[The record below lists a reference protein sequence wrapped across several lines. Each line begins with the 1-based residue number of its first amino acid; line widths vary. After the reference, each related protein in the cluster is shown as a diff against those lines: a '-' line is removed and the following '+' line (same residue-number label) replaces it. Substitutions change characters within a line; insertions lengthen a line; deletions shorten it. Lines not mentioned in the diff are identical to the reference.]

1 MVRRRVS
8 VAALGAAL
16 SACVSGGAK
25 PLPKLAEDSEQP
37 ELALLEH
44 VLTGHFAA
52 AGAGGPAICAALAP
66 TPLTDAQEKALLD
79 RFVRLAPASQCG
91 EDGAVVRVYEFAC
104 ASETLCGGWAAR
116 PGVPAT
122 RYAMRFEDGA
132 WRFDG
137 DLRIIAE

>member
-1 MVRRRVS
+1 MLRRLAS
-8 VAALGAAL
+8 IAALGAAL
-16 SACVSGGAK
+16 SACISGGAR
-25 PLPKLAEDSEQP
+25 PLPKLAEDPEQP

-52 AGAGGPAICAALAP
+52 AGANGPTTCAALAP
-66 TPLTDAQEKALLD
+66 VPLTAAQEGALLD
-79 RFVRLAPASQCG
+79 RFVRLAPAARCG
-91 EDGAVVRVYEFAC
+91 EGDAVVRVYDFAC
-104 ASETLCGGWAAR
+104 ASETLCSGWAAR

-122 RYAMRFEDGA
+122 RYAMRFADGA

>member
-1 MVRRRVS
+1 MLRRLAS
-8 VAALGAAL
+8 LAALGAAL
-16 SACVSGGAK
+16 SACISGGAR
-25 PLPKLAEDSEQP
+25 PLPKLAEDPEQP

-52 AGAGGPAICAALAP
+52 AGARGPATCAALAP
-66 TPLTDAQEKALLD
+66 VPLTAEQEGALLD
-79 RFVRLAPASQCG
+79 RFVRLAPASRCG
-91 EDGAVVRVYEFAC
+91 ENDAVVRVYDFAC
-104 ASETLCGGWAAR
+104 PSDTVCSGWVAR

-122 RYAMRFEDGA
+122 RYAMRVEDGA